1 MMTGNVRDTAEA
13 SYFHLIVNHKR
24 RITANT
30 TTLFCRSSLTMDPRR
45 PRDPRLARD
54 PRLQN
59 LQPAQAQYTIQST
72 PSSSAFPQQQQQQP
86 IAQLQWGA
94 NGDASGAST
103 VVQPFVQ
110 TQPNASTANIN
121 TNHNTDIITPTPTTT
136 TDVTTHGSE
145 APVPYK
151 PRPLFC
157 VVCASNQARN
167 CISLPFVILY

>member
-1 MMTGNVRDTAEA
+1 
-13 SYFHLIVNHKR
+13 
-24 RITANT
+24 
-30 TTLFCRSSLTMDPRR
+30 MDPRR

-59 LQPAQAQYTIQST
+59 AQPVPS
-72 PSSSAFPQQQQQQP
+72 SSSAFPQQQQP
-86 IAQLQWGA
+86 IAHQQWGT

-103 VVQPFVQ
+103 VVQPSVQ
-110 TQPNASTANIN
+110 TQPNASTTNIN
-121 TNHNTDIITPTPTTT
+121 TNIITPTPTTT
-136 TDVTTHGSE
+136 ANPTTHGSE

-167 CISLPFVILY
+167 CISPLFVILC